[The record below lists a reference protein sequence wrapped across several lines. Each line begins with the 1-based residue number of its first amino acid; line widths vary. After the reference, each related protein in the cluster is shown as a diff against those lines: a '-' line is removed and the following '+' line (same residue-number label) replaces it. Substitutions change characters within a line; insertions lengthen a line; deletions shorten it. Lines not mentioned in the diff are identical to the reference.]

1 MSAAPRMPHTVAA
14 GSDGVYGPIGP
25 FFRPEGPSLVKNAA
39 MTLRAGPLE
48 HDAKLPDGRSVRV
61 RVGLPEDGYIRAKD
75 LRTVT
80 LELYGD
86 GEHLAAINTILDPDQ
101 VDEATHLL
109 RRIVTGLESGE
120 LAPTAGAIER
130 LADTLL

>member
-1 MSAAPRMPHTVAA
+1 
-14 GSDGVYGPIGP
+14 
-25 FFRPEGPSLVKNAA
+25 

-61 RVGLPEDGYIRAKD
+61 RVGLPEDGYIRPKD
-75 LRTVT
+75 IDTVT
-80 LELYGD
+80 VELYGD
-86 GEHLAAINTILDPDQ
+86 GEHLAAVNTILDPDQ
-101 VDEATHLL
+101 ADAAMRLL

-120 LAPTAGAIER
+120 LAPTAGAIEP